1 MDIKLRA
8 RLSAYSK
15 IESLEGLQN
24 NIPVPDTGDY
34 GSVLGVGDTGKYTLF
49 PRISQEDMDSQ
60 LGTIGAPDT
69 VTKDSIDNLFVTQE
83 EPTAI
88 DKATIDTLFGKEE
101 EPEAVDKSTIDTL
114 FTSTDEPD
122 AVDKEEID
130 TLFKKEP
137 TETIGTVS
145 YAEID
150 SLFK

>member
-15 IESLEGLQN
+15 IESLEGLQTHV
-24 NIPVPDTGDY
+24 PVPNTEDY
-34 GSVLGVGDTGKYTLF
+34 GSVLGVGGNGKYTLF
-49 PRISQEDMDSQ
+49 PRITNADMDSQ
-60 LGTIGAPDT
+60 LGVIETPDL
-69 VTKDSIDNLFVTQE
+69 VTKDSIDTLFKE
-83 EPTAI
+83 ETEPVAV
-88 DKATIDTLFGKEE
+88 DKATIDTLFTKTD

-114 FTSTDEPD
+114 FADVDEPD
-122 AVDKEEID
+122 VVEKDEID

-137 TETIGTVS
+137 ADTIGTVS